1 MTSRRY
7 ILCLC
12 VILIAAAALRLWGI
26 GEKSLWLDEIM
37 TVQKA
42 SGTFGEMMGQI
53 RQHDAHPPLFQIVE
67 WLWLRMDQG
76 DGYARIPSVIFGVVG
91 VWLAAMIARRLFGR
105 GAGVAAAVVTA
116 VSYFGIFYSQ
126 EARLHAMVAT
136 LVLAQVWVLL
146 RILAARGRAGWGLWA
161 AYGALGLASLYTY
174 ALCILTI
181 GALAV
186 VYLWHTGR
194 RRLAAWWAKR
204 PVAAA
209 ERRPEWG
216 RFVAV
221 HVVIAVLFLPWVGVL
236 MDRTAMLRRA
246 LGVNPE
252 GVGLPSARQLIEGVA
267 AWGIGPQ
274 EFGEGSMIGV
284 LLGVALL
291 LAAVVCVLDRR
302 ARRPAAILGGL
313 FLLPLA
319 GYLILPMPRVHLYG
333 AKHLIFLQ
341 PLLLIAL
348 CGAHRPLKAE
358 RRGLAA
364 PVLYVALALGAL
376 NVFGLASYYRADFQ
390 KENWRGAAD
399 VVKKRF
405 APGDVVLFTP
415 DYCGFAFGYYA
426 GGGYPTAGAAPIM
439 KGEQIA
445 PEFKRLLV
453 VSCESPVEKPALVGD
468 ALARQGWTGEMIAN
482 MPGAVGTV
490 QVHEF
495 VRGQR

>member
-7 ILCLC
+7 IFLLC
-12 VILIAAAALRLWGI
+12 VVLTAATALRLWGI
-26 GEKSLWLDEIM
+26 GGKSLWLDEIM

-42 SGTFGEMMGQI
+42 SGSFGEMMGQI

-76 DGYARIPSVIFGVVG
+76 DGFSRIPSVILGIIG

-105 GAGVAAAVVTA
+105 TAGLAAGVVTA
-116 VSYFGIFYSQ
+116 VSYFHIFYSQ

-146 RILAARGRAGWGLWA
+146 RILAARGRAGWGPWT

-174 ALCILTI
+174 ALCILTL
-181 GALAV
+181 GALAA

-194 RRLAAWWAKR
+194 RRLAAWWRKR
-204 PVAAA
+204 PSTG
-209 ERRPEWG
+209 ERRPQWG
-216 RFVAV
+216 PLVAV
-221 HVVIAVLFLPWVGVL
+221 HAAIALLFLPWAVVL
-236 MDRTAMLRRA
+236 MDRTAMLRESMGA
-246 LGVNPE
+246 NPA

-274 EFGEGSMIGV
+274 EFGAESAIGLV
-284 LLGVALL
+284 LGVALL
-291 LAAVVCVLDRR
+291 LAAVVCVADRR
-302 ARRPAAILGGL
+302 ARRPALVLGGL

-319 GYLILPMPRVHLYG
+319 GYLILPMPRVHLYE

-348 CGAHRPLKAE
+348 CGARRPLASG
-358 RRGLAA
+358 RGLAA

-390 KENWRGAAD
+390 KENWRAAAG
-399 VVKKRF
+399 VVAKQY

-415 DYCGFAFGYYA
+415 DYTGFAFRYYA
-426 GGGYPTAGAAPIM
+426 GDKYATAGATPIM
-439 KGEQIA
+439 QGQVIG
-445 PEFKRLLV
+445 PEFKRLWI
-453 VSCESPVEKPALVGD
+453 VSCESPVEKPSPVGD
-468 ALARQGWTGEMIAN
+468 VLVRQGWRGELVSN
-482 MPGAVGTV
+482 LPGAVGTV
-490 QVHEF
+490 QVHAF
-495 VRGQR
+495 VRVQQ